1 MWIILRKLIVTG
13 PARSLGGVIIGY
25 LGARV
30 FNPQPVSKVEWTIK
44 LIGSQLCNVQ
54 VKQVDLGPLNSFVFT
69 NLYFYKKKSWLFK
82 EPNFLNCPL

>member
-1 MWIILRKLIVTG
+1 MWIILRKLIFTG

-44 LIGSQLCNVQ
+44 LIGSQPTLDCAM
-54 VKQVDLGPLNSFVFT
+54 
-69 NLYFYKKKSWLFK
+69 YK
-82 EPNFLNCPL
+82 